1 MEKKYIDELGFVK
14 ISEQRQKIMR
24 DLKNKLKIPTEIA
37 KSTNMSVSEVSR
49 SLKTLKDKEIVIFLN
64 EDKRI
69 GRVYSLTE
77 KGKEILNC
85 IEKYEMV

>member
-1 MEKKYIDELGFVK
+1 
-14 ISEQRQKIMR
+14 
-24 DLKNKLKIPTEIA
+24 
-37 KSTNMSVSEVSR
+37 MSVSEVSR
-49 SLKTLKDKEIVIFLN
+49 SLKTLKDKKIVVCLN

-85 IEKYEMV
+85 IESMK